1 MEFLRKI
8 YKSIK
13 KIFCF
18 QESNL
23 EELYETFT
31 YDEIYNNK
39 CFEDPIYPESFS
51 ESSLVFNR
59 DILNNSNS
67 DLDITTENLYDNIN

>member
-1 MEFLRKI
+1 MDFLKNI
-8 YKSIK
+8 CKSIK

-18 QESNL
+18 KESNL
-23 EELYETFT
+23 DELYESFT

-51 ESSLVFNR
+51 ESSIVFNQ

>member
-1 MEFLRKI
+1 MEFLNKI

-18 QESNL
+18 KESNL
-23 EELYETFT
+23 EELYESFT
-31 YDEIYNNK
+31 YEEIYKNK
-39 CFEDPIYPESFS
+39 CFEEPIYPEMFS
-51 ESSLVFNR
+51 ESSLVFNQ

>member
-1 MEFLRKI
+1 MDFLKNI
-8 YKSIK
+8 CKSIK

-18 QESNL
+18 KESNL
-23 EELYETFT
+23 DELYESFT
-31 YDEIYNNK
+31 YEEIYKNK
-39 CFEDPIYPESFS
+39 SFEEPIYPESFS
-51 ESSLVFNR
+51 ESSLVFNQ

>member
-31 YDEIYNNK
+31 YDEIYKNK

-51 ESSLVFNR
+51 ESSLVLNR